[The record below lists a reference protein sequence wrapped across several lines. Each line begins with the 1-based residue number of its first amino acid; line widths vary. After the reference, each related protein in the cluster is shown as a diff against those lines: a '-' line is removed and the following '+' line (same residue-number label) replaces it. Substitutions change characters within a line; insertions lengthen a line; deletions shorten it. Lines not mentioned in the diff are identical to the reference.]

1 MATTT
6 NRNSK
11 QKKIDFTEKTTRT
24 SQVAKVKNKYTRS
37 RKTQVCETNLGFQ
50 DLSKEVNELKGQQ
63 QELKDQ
69 VKSKDEQL
77 DIEKQLNLQL
87 NAKILE
93 QRDLKQ
99 NFDRELKTQTSQ
111 LQD

>member
-1 MATTT
+1 M
-6 NRNSK
+6 
-11 QKKIDFTEKTTRT
+11 
-24 SQVAKVKNKYTRS
+24 
-37 RKTQVCETNLGFQ
+37 
-50 DLSKEVNELKGQQ
+50 NELKGQQ